1 MAPSRGPSEPAVI
14 TDQPKHNDTPSG
26 QSPTDLKE
34 DVARPLDQVLARIAN
49 VHHTGGRVSAR
60 CPAHEDTRNS
70 LSIGEDEDGTV
81 LLHCFVGCTT
91 EQVVAAIDLTLADLF
106 PTNCTHG
113 DLPGVTVKRYAL
125 AKRLP
130 SDFLTERFK
139 LQTVRRKGQFCVEM
153 PAFDEEG
160 QPIATNYR
168 MKLTKTDGVDDRFQ
182 RAKGDSA
189 IPYGLWRLPEARRR
203 GYVTLVEGE
212 SDVHTLTYHD
222 EPALGIPG
230 ANSWKEERDAPAL
243 EYIETIYL
251 VVERDRG
258 GAVLKTTIA
267 QSSIRPRVRTIDL
280 GDSKDPSGLH
290 CDDPDRFRERW
301 EAAKAV
307 AVPLP
312 DPEDT
317 SAEQAQ
323 EALALAAGLLHAP
336 ELLERITSVITA
348 RGYAGDTTPAM
359 AAYLAIT
366 SRLLSSP
373 MNVAFVAP
381 SGAGK
386 NRAVDEACAL
396 MPEEAVYVVKAASER
411 ALIYC
416 DETFQHRTVIFAE
429 ADSIPEE
436 GPAASAVRNLATDNV
451 MEYDVTVRHELTG
464 DFTTRRIRKEGPTG
478 LITTSITSMGEQLGT
493 RLLEVAIPDEEA
505 QTRAVMHAQAR
516 RAMPPTTVAPDLS
529 PFLAMQQYL
538 TLRGVRNVSVPFA
551 NVLADL
557 VPADAVR
564 TRRDFPQLL
573 TAIQAV
579 AFLYQLQR
587 DRTPEGWVVAT
598 IEDYARVREI
608 FASCFDLVAAEG
620 VTKSIRSIVEAV
632 PEDGETTLHD
642 IARKV
647 GRTES
652 TVSYHLRKAL
662 KRGWLVN
669 DAPRGRAGYKV
680 RRGSPLPDTVS
691 ALPEPQ
697 HLQEIFESSSAIRK
711 KEMPFVEIKQ
721 DERARTSMRLIDD
734 AFPHR
739 ASSPNGREQRFDAEP
754 PSLIEEVCPSS
765 SNGLEDSKI
774 PGEAAGSAV
783 VVEPSRSYSP
793 VAFEDSKIT
802 VVTDMTELRAALAAM
817 STASSVGIDCET
829 TGLDPRHD
837 QLCVMS
843 VAVPDQIL
851 VIDVDAI
858 PDWTHGLA
866 PLLANADI
874 TKVFHHAKFDLAF
887 LAHAGLEV
895 VNVFD
900 TMLASQ
906 LLDGGRNL
914 RGQTSDPSGRQ
925 GRGGKTLT
933 VGYHSLAALAHR
945 QLGIV
950 LDKTHQTADWA
961 GPLTPDLVA
970 YAAADAAVLVPLHA
984 TLQERLQSEGL
995 EEVAALEFATVPA
1008 LVWLEQTG
1016 MPIDVAG
1023 WGALR
1028 DHACAD
1034 QERLAREIAEQLPEV
1049 NLNSPRQVIAALAD
1063 LGIQVPNA
1071 QEGTLREIADAHPV
1085 ISRLL
1090 AHKEATKRVGTYGD
1104 GYLAAVHP
1112 TTGRIHADYHQIG
1125 AETGRMACSKPNLQ
1139 NIPRDPA
1146 YRACIRPASGRV
1158 LVKAD
1163 LALIELCAA
1172 AELASDERM
1181 LEAITTGQDLH
1192 RITAAAVFSKAEEDV
1207 TKEERAFGKT
1217 VNFGTLYGQG
1227 LRGLME
1233 AAQKHGLA
1241 LSEGEARGIQQRFA
1255 IAWPQLAAWRQRQMR
1270 DTAPVIQ
1277 VPSGRIRRLDPQ
1289 APGTVRANT
1298 PIQGLAADGFK
1309 AALAKLWVTRHRC
1322 PSAAPILA
1330 VHDELVIECDAEDAD
1345 VAAVWV
1351 AQCLQA
1357 GMTRYLTRVPVQV
1370 EVTVAQDWSGT
1381 PLPDTCQRPPVP
1393 LIKEGGA

>member
-1 MAPSRGPSEPAVI
+1 VTHAGNQI
-14 TDQPKHNDTPSG
+14 
-26 QSPTDLKE
+26 
-34 DVARPLDQVLARIAN
+34 
-49 VHHTGGRVSAR
+49 SAR
-60 CPAHEDTRNS
+60 CPAHEDSRNS
-70 LSIGEDEDGTV
+70 LSIGADEDGTV
-81 LLHCFVGCTT
+81 LLHCFVGCPT
-91 EQVVAAIDLTLADLF
+91 EQIVAALDLTLADLF
-106 PTNCTHG
+106 PPNRTHG
-113 DLPGVTVKRYAL
+113 DLSGVTVERYAL
-125 AKRLP
+125 GKRLP
-130 SDFLTERFK
+130 PEFLKEKFK
-139 LQTVRRKGQFCVEM
+139 LNTVVRKGQFCVEM

-168 MKLTKTDGVDDRFQ
+168 MKFTKTDGIDDRFQ

-189 IPYGLWRLPEARRR
+189 IPYGLWRLPEARRQ
-203 GYVTLVEGE
+203 GYVTIVEGE
-212 SDVHTLTYHD
+212 SDVHTLSLYG
-222 EPALGIPG
+222 EPALGVAG
-230 ANSWKEERDAPAL
+230 ANSWKEERDAPVL
-243 EYIETIYL
+243 DDIETIYL
-251 VVERDRG
+251 VVEGDRG
-258 GAVLKTTIA
+258 GTVLKTTIA
-267 QSSIRPRVRTIDL
+267 QSSIRPRVRVIDL
-280 GDSKDPSGLH
+280 GEFKDPSGLH
-290 CDDPDRFRERW
+290 CDDPERFRERW
-301 EAAKAV
+301 EVAKA
-307 AVPLP
+307 AAMPLP

-323 EALALAAGLLHAP
+323 EALALAADLLRAP
-336 ELLERITSVITA
+336 DLLEQINGMITA

-359 AAYLAIT
+359 AAYVAIT

-396 MPEEAVYVVKAASER
+396 IPEDAVYIIKAASER

-416 DETFQHRTVIFAE
+416 DEAFPHRTVIFAE

-464 DFTTRRIRKEGPTG
+464 DFTTRRIRKAGPTG

-493 RLLEVAIPDEEA
+493 RLLEVTIPDEEA

-516 RAMPPTTVAPDLS
+516 RAMPPTTAAPDLS

-538 TLRGVRNVSVPFA
+538 TLRGVREVTVPFA
-551 NVLADL
+551 HVLADL

-587 DRTPEGWVVAT
+587 YRTPEGWVVAT

-620 VTKSIRSIVEAV
+620 VTKSIRAIVEAV
-632 PEDGETTLHD
+632 PEEAEATLHD

-647 GRTES
+647 GRAES

-669 DAPRGRAGYKV
+669 DAPRGRSGYKI

-697 HLQEIFESSSAIRK
+697 HLQEIFESSSDIRK
-711 KEMPFVEIKQ
+711 KEMPCVEIKQ
-721 DERARTSMRLIDD
+721 DERARSSMRLIDD
-734 AFPHR
+734 AFPHS
-739 ASSPNGREQRFDAEP
+739 AASPNGRERVSEVEP
-754 PSLIEEVCPSS
+754 PHIEEVSLSPL
-765 SNGLEDSKI
+765 NTLEDSKM
-774 PGEAAGSAV
+774 PGESAGSVV
-783 VVEPSRSYSP
+783 VVEPSGSSSP
-793 VAFEDSKIT
+793 MVFEDSKIS
-802 VVTDMTELRAALAAM
+802 VVTNATQLRAALATLN
-817 STASSVGIDCET
+817 TASSVGIDCEM
-829 TGLDPRHD
+829 TGLDPRCD
-837 QLCVMS
+837 RLCVVS
-843 VAVPDQIL
+843 IAVLDQTL

-858 PDWTHGLA
+858 PDWDHALA
-866 PLLANADI
+866 SLLANPTI

-887 LAHAGLEV
+887 LVHAGITVENL
-895 VNVFD
+895 FD

-906 LLDGGRNL
+906 LLDGGRKL
-914 RGQTSDPSGRQ
+914 RTKVPDPSGHQ
-925 GRGGKTLT
+925 GRGGKPVM

-945 QLGIV
+945 ELGIF
-950 LDKTHQTADWA
+950 LDKTHQTADWR

-984 TLQERLQSEGL
+984 ALQTRLCNEGL
-995 EEVAALEFATVPA
+995 TEVAALEFATVPA

-1016 MPIDVAG
+1016 MPIDVVA
-1023 WGALR
+1023 WTALR
-1028 DHACAD
+1028 DAACAD
-1034 QERLAREIAEQLPEV
+1034 QERLAREIAEQLPGV
-1049 NLNSPRQVIAALAD
+1049 NLNSPRQLIASLAD
-1063 LGIQVPNA
+1063 LGISVPNA
-1071 QEGTLREIADAHPV
+1071 QEGTLREIADAHPA
-1085 ISRLL
+1085 ISLLL
-1090 AHKEATKRVGTYGD
+1090 AQKEATKRATTYGD

-1112 TTGRIHADYHQIG
+1112 TTGRIHADYRQIG

-1158 LVKAD
+1158 VVKAD

-1172 AELASDERM
+1172 AELAGDERM
-1181 LEAITTGQDLH
+1181 LTAITTGQDLH
-1192 RITAAAVFSKAEEDV
+1192 RITAAAVFNKAEEDI

-1227 LRGLME
+1227 LRGLIE
-1233 AAQKHGLA
+1233 AAHKHGLA
-1241 LSEGEARGIQQRFA
+1241 LSETEARQIQQRFA
-1255 IAWPQLAAWRQRQMR
+1255 MAWPQLSAWRQRQMR
-1270 DTAPVIQ
+1270 DTTSVIQ
-1277 VPSGRIRRLDPQ
+1277 MPSGRIRRLDVD

-1309 AALAKLWVTRHRC
+1309 AALAELSATRHRC
-1322 PSAAPILA
+1322 PSATPILA
-1330 VHDELVIECDAEDAD
+1330 VHDELVIECHAEDAD
-1345 VAAVWV
+1345 VAAAWV
-1351 AQCLQA
+1351 AECLQA
-1357 GMTRYLTRVPVQV
+1357 GMTRYLTRVPVRV

-1381 PLPDTCQRPPVP
+1381 PLPDICPRPPLP
-1393 LIKEGGA
+1393 LLMKEGAA